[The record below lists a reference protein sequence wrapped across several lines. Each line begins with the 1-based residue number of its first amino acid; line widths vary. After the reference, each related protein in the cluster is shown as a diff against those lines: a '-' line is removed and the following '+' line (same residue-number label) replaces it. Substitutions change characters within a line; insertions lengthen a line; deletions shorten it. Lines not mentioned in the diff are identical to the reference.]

1 LLVLGNLAKGA
12 GLFMDMPPE
21 LSTARRVID
30 LEITALAALRDSLD
44 GAFVEAVQQ
53 ALALE
58 GRVICS
64 GIGKSGHIA
73 RKIAATLAS
82 TGTPAYFVHAG
93 EASHGDLGMITS
105 ADAVL
110 ALSRSGETRELDD
123 LVHYCRR
130 HGVTLIAMTAVADSA
145 LGRAA
150 DILLAIPDVE
160 EACAETRAPTSST
173 TMMIALGDA
182 LAVAL
187 LEARGFRAEDFK
199 AYHPGGKLGA
209 SLQTAGDL
217 MHTGEELPLVK
228 ENARLEAAIAMISQK
243 GLGCVGVVDGSGQM
257 TGILTD
263 GDVRRLVL
271 SAARPEGIAGA
282 MHHEPIVMAPEDL
295 AADIL
300 RVMNGRKIMQVFIV
314 EKGRPV
320 GLIHMHDL
328 LVAGVA

>member
-1 LLVLGNLAKGA
+1 
-12 GLFMDMPPE
+12 MDKTAAIA
-21 LSTARRVID
+21 TARRVID
-30 LEITALAALRDSLD
+30 LEIEALGALRDRLD
-44 GAFVEAVQQ
+44 QGFVDAVRRV
-53 ALALE
+53 LLLE
-58 GRVICS
+58 GRLICS

-93 EASHGDLGMITS
+93 EASHGDLGMITP
-105 ADAVL
+105 ADGVL

-150 DILLAIPDVE
+150 DILLEIPDVE

-187 LEARGFRAEDFK
+187 LEARGFRADDFK

-217 MHTGEELPLVK
+217 MHSGDALPLVSDQ
-228 ENARLEAAIAMISQK
+228 ARLDEAIAMISDK
-243 GLGCVGVVDGSGQM
+243 GLGCVGVTDRDGCLA
-257 TGILTD
+257 GILTD

-271 SAARPEGIAGA
+271 AKARPEDIASA
-282 MHHEPIVMAPEDL
+282 MHREPIVMARGDL

-300 RVMNGRKIMQVFIV
+300 RVMNARKITQVFVV
-314 EKGRPV
+314 EAGRPV
-320 GLIHMHDL
+320 GVVHMHDL
-328 LVAGVA
+328 LVAGVV

>member
-1 LLVLGNLAKGA
+1 
-12 GLFMDMPPE
+12 MDKRPE
-21 LSTARRVID
+21 LATARKVIE
-30 LEITALAALRDSLD
+30 LEIDALKALRDSLD
-44 GAFVEAVQQ
+44 GAFVAAVQ
-53 ALALE
+53 AVLE
-58 GRVICS
+58 LDGRLICS

-93 EASHGDLGMITS
+93 EASHGDLGMITQ
-105 ADAVL
+105 ADSVL

-130 HGVTLIAMTAVADSA
+130 HGVTLIAMTAVAESA
-145 LGRAA
+145 LGRAG
-150 DILLAIPDVE
+150 DICLAIPDVA

-217 MHTGEELPLVK
+217 MHSGEALPLVG
-228 ENARLEAAIAMISQK
+228 ETARLDAAIAMISEK
-243 GLGCVGVVDGSGQM
+243 GLGCVGVCDAAGRLA
-257 TGILTD
+257 GILTD

-271 SAARPEGIAGA
+271 ASDRPDMIAQA
-282 MHHEPIVMAPEDL
+282 MHRNPVVMAPTDL

-300 RVMNGRKIMQVFIV
+300 REMNARKITQIFIV
-314 EKGRPV
+314 EEGRPV
-320 GLIHMHDL
+320 GLVHMHDL
-328 LVAGVA
+328 LVAGVV

>member
-1 LLVLGNLAKGA
+1 MELTTELA
-12 GLFMDMPPE
+12 
-21 LSTARRVID
+21 TAQRVID
-30 LEITALAALRDSLD
+30 MEIEALGALRDGLD
-44 GAFVEAVQQ
+44 QGFIDAVRRV
-53 ALALE
+53 LLLE
-58 GRVICS
+58 GRLICS

-93 EASHGDLGMITS
+93 EASHGDLGMITP

-130 HGVTLIAMTAVADSA
+130 HSVTLIAMTAVAGSA

-150 DILLAIPDVE
+150 DILLEIPDVE

-187 LEARGFRAEDFK
+187 LEARGFRAQDFK

-217 MHTGEELPLVK
+217 MHTGDALPLVR
-228 ENARLEAAIAMISQK
+228 EDARLNAAIAMISQK
-243 GLGCVGVVDGSGQM
+243 GLGCVGVTDGDGQLV
-257 TGILTD
+257 GILTD

-271 SAARPEGIAGA
+271 SQTRPDDIASA
-282 MHHEPIVMAPEDL
+282 MHHSPVMMAPGDL

-300 RVMNGRKIMQVFIV
+300 RVMNARKITQVFV
-314 EKGRPV
+314 VDAGCPV
-320 GLIHMHDL
+320 GLVHMHDL
-328 LVAGVA
+328 LVAGVV

>member
-1 LLVLGNLAKGA
+1 MDATGELAIAKK
-12 GLFMDMPPE
+12 
-21 LSTARRVID
+21 VID
-30 LEITALAALRDSLD
+30 LEIAALGALRDGLD
-44 GAFVEAVQQ
+44 GRFVEAVE
-53 ALALE
+53 AILALE

-93 EASHGDLGMITS
+93 EASHGDLGMITPE
-105 ADAVL
+105 DAVL

-130 HGVTLIAMTAVADSA
+130 HGVTLIAMTAIADSA

-150 DILLAIPDVE
+150 NILLQIPDVE

-187 LEARGFRAEDFK
+187 LEARGFRADDFK

-209 SLQTAGDL
+209 SLQTAADL
-217 MHTGEELPLVK
+217 MHAGEALPLVD
-228 ENARLEAAIAMISQK
+228 EAARLDAAIAMISEK
-243 GLGCVGVVDGSGQM
+243 GLGCVGVTDARGRLA
-257 TGILTD
+257 GILTD

-271 SAARPEGIAGA
+271 AERRPEGIAEA
-282 MHHEPIVMAPEDL
+282 MHRNPVAMAPGDL

-300 RVMNGRKIMQVFIV
+300 RVMNARKITQVFVV
-314 EKGRPV
+314 EDGQPV
-320 GLIHMHDL
+320 GVVHMHDL
-328 LVAGVA
+328 LVAGVV

>member
-1 LLVLGNLAKGA
+1 
-12 GLFMDMPPE
+12 MDKRPE
-21 LSTARRVID
+21 LATARKVIE
-30 LEITALAALRDSLD
+30 LEIDALKALRDSLD
-44 GAFVEAVQQ
+44 GAFVAAVQ
-53 ALALE
+53 AVLE
-58 GRVICS
+58 RDGRLICS

-93 EASHGDLGMITS
+93 EASHGDLGMITQ
-105 ADAVL
+105 ADSVL

-130 HGVTLIAMTAVADSA
+130 HGVTLIAMTAVAESA
-145 LGRAA
+145 LGRAS
-150 DILLAIPDVE
+150 DICLAIPDVA

-217 MHTGEELPLVK
+217 MHSGDALPLVG
-228 ENARLEAAIAMISQK
+228 ETARLDAAIAMISEK
-243 GLGCVGVVDGSGQM
+243 GLGCVGVSDAAGRLA
-257 TGILTD
+257 GILTD

-271 SAARPEGIAGA
+271 APSRPEAIAQA
-282 MHHEPIVMAPEDL
+282 MHRNPVVMAPTDL

-300 RVMNGRKIMQVFIV
+300 REMNARKITQIFIV
-314 EKGRPV
+314 EDGRPV
-320 GLIHMHDL
+320 GLVHMHDL
-328 LVAGVA
+328 LVAGVV